1 MRVCIDAVPLLV
13 PSAGVKSYLY
23 HWILSLRNVW
33 GDQLKLF
40 PFLEKL
46 GALDHEHSVCGRW
59 PTLVRLEYLH
69 LLNLR
74 ANAIADWVGP
84 KVDVFHATKLLY
96 PPKKCRITATLHD
109 ATCWLLPEFH
119 TAANVRADKQF
130 AAKVLSRADGL
141 VAVSQHT
148 RSDAVNVMGLDPDR
162 IEVIYPGVPDAYF
175 QANSESAGAARQ
187 KLGLTRNYILSEGT
201 IEPRKNLGRLL
212 DAYASLPQSLR
223 EEFDLVVAG
232 FPGWANE
239 GLLKRIGSKPS
250 GVRYLGYVPEPWVPG
265 LFAGATVFAFPSLY
279 EGFGL
284 PLAQAMAVGVAT
296 ITSHVSALPEVAG
309 DAALLIDPLNTAE
322 LSSALAKLLT
332 SSELRNKLG
341 AAGRKRAEEFRWDRC
356 ACQTVKYFEKI
367 AGRL

>member
-1 MRVCIDAVPLLV
+1 
-13 PSAGVKSYLY
+13 
-23 HWILSLRNVW
+23 
-33 GDQLKLF
+33 
-40 PFLEKL
+40 
-46 GALDHEHSVCGRW
+46 
-59 PTLVRLEYLH
+59 
-69 LLNLR
+69 
-74 ANAIADWVGP
+74 
-84 KVDVFHATKLLY
+84 
-96 PPKKCRITATLHD
+96 
-109 ATCWLLPEFH
+109 
-119 TAANVRADKQF
+119 VRADKQF